1 MQLYPHWLDGEFVRL
16 AAEEGGQA
24 RALGEAMRA
33 VKLHALLGT
42 RFLLNDV
49 QIFDS
54 LAVLQLFAD
63 HGFREFVKQDT
74 DFLDLR
80 VALDPRLGDHPYA
93 LAARGFS
100 RTQAPSWSSSVFP
113 NDPTPIKRLA
123 DEILNE
129 VQGPQKSINLALP
142 SKTERA
148 YPEHE
153 KLLNAARH
161 AVKYF
166 AVCDTPQRMIV
177 LPNPRANYYEVLK
190 ELAARQGV
198 AEEDRRGVQEALAF
212 IDDPKVIEDPDA
224 RKARARVLAVLDRAP
239 REARARIW
247 NNVVQAWN
255 YATQVTLRPEGGSV
269 GALRGAVSPARYF
282 DKQTDDLVPMTADLP
297 PPFLAMAH
305 PAHLPCDLDAI
316 TWKQI
321 GEARKATVNTMEEL
335 RRARRDGEIEPVK
348 EHLRAHLE
356 ALSRVI
362 HPRFTKG
369 SGVLYACT
377 VGLTLVGVIG
387 LDASW
392 QSLISS
398 KITALPMV
406 AGAHEVWQRRRR
418 RALTSTLFNATVGS
432 SE

>member
-24 RALGEAMRA
+24 RALGEAVRA

-63 HGFREFVKQDT
+63 HGFREFVKHDT

-80 VALDPRLGDHPYA
+80 VEPDPRLGDHPYA

-100 RTQAPSWSSSVFP
+100 RTQAQGWSSSVFP
-113 NDPTPIKRLA
+113 NDPTPLKRLA
-123 DEILNE
+123 DEILGDI
-129 VQGPQKSINLALP
+129 QGQKYVDP
-142 SKTERA
+142 DRPGKTEQA

-153 KLLNAARH
+153 RLLNAARH

-166 AVCDTPQRMIV
+166 ASCDTPQRMV
-177 LPNPRANYYEVLK
+177 ALPGPRTNYYEVLH
-190 ELAARQGV
+190 ELAAKEDV
-198 AEEDRRGVQEALAF
+198 DEEDRRGVREALEF
-212 IDDPKVIEDPDA
+212 IDDDKVIEDPGA
-224 RKARARVLAVLDRAP
+224 RRARARVLAVLNQAP

-255 YATQVTLRPEGGSV
+255 YAVQVTLRPEGGSV

-282 DKQTDDLVPMTADLP
+282 DEQVDDLVPMTADLP
-297 PPFLAMAH
+297 PPFLAVAD

-321 GEARKATVNTMEEL
+321 GDARKATFETMEEL

-369 SGVLYACT
+369 SGAIYACT
-377 VGLTLVGVIG
+377 AGLTLVGVIG
-387 LDASW
+387 FGGSW
-392 QSLISS
+392 QSLLSS
-398 KITALPMV
+398 VLGLPMG
-406 AGAHEVWQRRRR
+406 AGANEVWRRRRR
-418 RALTSTLFNATVGS
+418 RALTSTLFQAAAGS
-432 SE
+432 PK